1 MARFELISIL
11 IAVVGVGA
19 VLAGLVVNGQ
29 STIRAEA
36 HADRAEARAARE
48 QMQAEARTDRAEARA
63 AREQLQAEARTDRAE
78 ARAAREQLQAEART
92 DRAEARAAWEQLR
105 VEARADRVQFQTEI
119 KRLLERQGKVEGLV
133 EGLTL
138 VTPLK

>member
-1 MARFELISIL
+1 MTRFELLSIL

-19 VLAGLVVNGQ
+19 VLAGLIVNGQ

-36 HADRAEARAARE
+36 RADRAEAQAAREEMRSEARADRAEARAARE
-48 QMQAEARTDRAEARA
+48 AMRAEARA
-63 AREQLQAEARTDRAE
+63 DRA
-78 ARAAREQLQAEART
+78 
-92 DRAEARAAWEQLR
+92 
-105 VEARADRVQFQTEI
+105 QFQAEI

-138 VTPLK
+138 ATPSG

>member
-1 MARFELISIL
+1 MTKFELISIL

-19 VLAGLVVNGQ
+19 VLAGLIVNGQ

-36 HADRAEARAARE
+36 YADRAETRAAREALRAEARADRAEALAARE
-48 QMQAEARTDRAEARA
+48 A
-63 AREQLQAEARTDRAE
+63 
-78 ARAAREQLQAEART
+78 
-92 DRAEARAAWEQLR
+92 LR
-105 VEARADRVQFQTEI
+105 VEARADRMQFQTEI

-138 VTPLK
+138 VTPSK

>member
-63 AREQLQAEARTDRAE
+63 AREQLQAEAR
-78 ARAAREQLQAEART
+78 
-92 DRAEARAAWEQLR
+92 AAWEQLR

-138 VTPLK
+138 VTPSK

>member
-19 VLAGLVVNGQ
+19 VLAGLIVNGQ

-48 QMQAEARTDRAEARA
+48 Q
-63 AREQLQAEARTDRAE
+63 LQAEVRAS
-78 ARAAREQLQAEART
+78 
-92 DRAEARAAWEQLR
+92 
-105 VEARADRVQFQTEI
+105 
-119 KRLLERQGKVEGLV
+119 
-133 EGLTL
+133 
-138 VTPLK
+138 

>member
-1 MARFELISIL
+1 MTRFELISIL

-19 VLAGLVVNGQ
+19 VLAGLIVNGQ

-36 HADRAEARAARE
+36 RADRAEALAARE
-48 QMQAEARTDRAEARA
+48 A
-63 AREQLQAEARTDRAE
+63 
-78 ARAAREQLQAEART
+78 
-92 DRAEARAAWEQLR
+92 LR
-105 VEARADRVQFQTEI
+105 VEARADRMQFQTEI

-138 VTPLK
+138 VTPSK

>member
-1 MARFELISIL
+1 MSRFELISIL

-19 VLAGLVVNGQ
+19 VLAGLIVNGQ
-29 STIRAEA
+29 STIRADAQAARETMRAEA
-36 HADRAEARAARE
+36 HA
-48 QMQAEARTDRAEARA
+48 DRAEARA

-105 VEARADRVQFQTEI
+105 AEARADRVQFQTEI

-138 VTPLK
+138 VTPSK